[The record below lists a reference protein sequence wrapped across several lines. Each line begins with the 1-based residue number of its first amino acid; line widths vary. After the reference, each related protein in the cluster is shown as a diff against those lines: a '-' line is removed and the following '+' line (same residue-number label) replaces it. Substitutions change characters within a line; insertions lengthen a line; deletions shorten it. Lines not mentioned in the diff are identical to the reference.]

1 MHAAETASEPAGT
14 PPRPEFRLFEGMDA
28 ALVSGLLASMSMH
41 EVAAGEVIVQ
51 EGEANR
57 WLYLVEAGEIGIW
70 RGHEHAGERLRLATL
85 KAGDSFGEMS
95 VLNGDPVSATLAA
108 DNAVVLRRVAW
119 DELPDTHGVRE
130 LVARNLARVVVDR
143 LSNAND
149 AVLAR
154 HLERMQSMQV
164 QLSISVFLTKTLVG
178 LALYIF
184 LLPLVAVVKPYLPSD
199 SLISFFFILT
209 YLLISMMIV
218 RESAL
223 EPREYGVTIVGW
235 RHAVWRGALL
245 TLPAMALVFALKAG
259 LVLWK
264 PDEYALFEPGRGL
277 GNDGAFAPGTW
288 LAIVLVYL
296 VLSFAQ
302 EFIRCAIQGSLS
314 VFYRVTDVSDAWKS
328 ILVANVVFA
337 ALHTHLSN
345 FFALIVFVPGLF
357 WGWLYQRERSF
368 ISLAV
373 SHALLGVWGL
383 FVLGFP
389 Y

>member
-1 MHAAETASEPAGT
+1 MHAAETACGPAEAR
-14 PPRPEFRLFEGMDA
+14 PRPEFRLFEGMDA

-41 EVAAGEVIVQ
+41 EVAAEEVIVR

-57 WLYLVEAGEIGIW
+57 WLYLVESGEIGIW
-70 RGHEHAGERLRLATL
+70 RGHDHAGESLRLATL

-95 VLNGDPVSATLAA
+95 VLNGDPVSATLVA

-119 DELPDTHGVRE
+119 EELPETHGVRE

-223 EPREYGVTIVGW
+223 APREYGVTITGW

-259 LVLWK
+259 LVLW
-264 PDEYALFEPGRGL
+264 
-277 GNDGAFAPGTW
+277 
-288 LAIVLVYL
+288 
-296 VLSFAQ
+296 
-302 EFIRCAIQGSLS
+302 
-314 VFYRVTDVSDAWKS
+314 
-328 ILVANVVFA
+328 
-337 ALHTHLSN
+337 
-345 FFALIVFVPGLF
+345 
-357 WGWLYQRERSF
+357 
-368 ISLAV
+368 
-373 SHALLGVWGL
+373 
-383 FVLGFP
+383 
-389 Y
+389 